1 MWHHLQTAILPNKI
15 ICSTKTEPKVA
26 KKFKTIL
33 SISIQI
39 WLSNNYKISIH
50 QNSRMQQVLIQIQI
64 QVHIHIWLFFGHAKD
79 MEIYFLQQ
87 GWIRVVEMTE
97 SEREK

>member
-1 MWHHLQTAILPNKI
+1 
-15 ICSTKTEPKVA
+15 
-26 KKFKTIL
+26 
-33 SISIQI
+33 
-39 WLSNNYKISIH
+39 
-50 QNSRMQQVLIQIQI
+50 MQQVLIQIQI